1 MLSQDKQ
8 TNQSTKGK
16 NPRWAPLN
24 EKNHNKNGA
33 VGSSMLQFYMFP
45 GHPPFEESHG
55 YTFWQA
61 LALPY
66 LPAPSL
72 GF

>member
-8 TNQSTKGK
+8 TNQSTKGR

-24 EKNHNKNGA
+24 EKKHNKNGA
-33 VGSSMLQFYMFP
+33 VGSSMLQLYMFP